1 MKKLYKDGKE
11 CMADDDQFEAMMKNG
26 WKTEAQNRSMPED
39 PKPAKVEP
47 EPVPEEVVEEAEE
60 EETDAEEETEDEETP
75 AKAPRKIPRRKSAK
89 TKE

>member
-11 CMADDDQFEAMMKNG
+11 CMADDDQLKAMIKNG
-26 WKTEAQNRSMPED
+26 WKTEASMRSAPEA

-47 EPVPEEVVEEAEE
+47 EPVPEEVVEEPAE

-75 AKAPRKIPRRKSAK
+75 VKAPRKIPRRKSAK
-89 TKE
+89 SKE